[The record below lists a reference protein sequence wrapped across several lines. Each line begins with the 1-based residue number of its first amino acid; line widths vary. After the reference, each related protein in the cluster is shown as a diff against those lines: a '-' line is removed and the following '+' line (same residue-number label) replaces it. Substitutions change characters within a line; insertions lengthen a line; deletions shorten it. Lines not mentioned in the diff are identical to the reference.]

1 MPGSDTLFYSV
12 VVALFTIA
20 ISTMGIFT
28 RKWNPKDKHCYVT
41 GGSTGLGLCLAK
53 ILVKDGAHVSIV
65 ARNQEKLDQAI
76 TELES
81 LRISP
86 EQVIKSYSF
95 SLTDAA
101 GSVAALD
108 AASVPFEGRVP
119 DALFLC
125 AGASRPRFFIDD
137 DAEALER
144 GMRDAYW
151 IQAYSAHAG
160 IKKMVRQK
168 VPGKVV
174 FVGSML
180 SYMSFMG
187 WSNYAPGKHA
197 LRGLADG
204 LASECQL
211 YDISVQMYF
220 PCTMETPGYDEENKL
235 KPELLKRLEETDKG
249 MTPEDAAQAMYK
261 ATGSTYYVFPDATP
275 PSVDQVTT
283 WLDQGASKVVVPL
296 TLARDLSG
304 LIPSEKLVL
313 LLDTGSASAVTD
325 KIRATVSGVL
335 LKTPAVD
342 TDLLESVKQFFKGL
356 SFYVLPSA
364 ETVPTTTS
372 IQALKQLGATLVI
385 PSSQLTLSST
395 SSSQLNV
402 GDAFVAPLTS
412 DRPDGLFPTI
422 VTAFNLGGRS
432 LGLVYSSKESITE
445 SICTGKGVYQSRK
458 HGLWRKGETSGA
470 VQEVVSLRA
479 DCDSDSLEFSV
490 IQHGTGFCHLGTSTC
505 FGELNGLP
513 ALERT
518 LQQRLQSA
526 PQGSYTR
533 RLFEDPKLL
542 RAKIMEEAEELC
554 AAETKE
560 NVSFEAADLIYF
572 ALTKCVKAGVSL
584 ADIEASL
591 DLKAK
596 KVTRRPGDAKPQWTR
611 PETPKPLSA
620 VVKTTPAHPAAPSA
634 PAVTGNAD
642 GIRMR
647 TVDLSSCSRSE
658 RAQLLKRP
666 VLKSDEMIAKVK
678 PIVDEVRTRGD
689 AALIE
694 FAAKFDRAQLSTTII
709 SPPYSPESMEL
720 DPDVKN
726 AIDQAYANIYK
737 FHAAQAEKAPLV
749 VETMPGVTCTRF
761 ARPIARVGLYV
772 PGGTAV
778 LPSTAL
784 MLGIPAQVAGC
795 KEIVLATPPR
805 SDGSIVPEVIYVAK
819 LIGAS
824 AILKA
829 GGGQAVAAMAYG
841 TETVPKVDKI
851 FGPGNQWVTAAKMF
865 VQNDTDALVSIDM
878 PAGPSEV
885 LVISDMTGNPAFVA
899 ADLLSQAEHGIDS
912 QVVLVAVELTD
923 ERLAEI
929 EREVDVQAHA
939 LERVDIVRESVRKS
953 LIVRVANDEEAIA
966 FSNDYAPEHLI
977 IHLGNAQGAVKSIEN
992 AGSVFVGPFTPE
1004 SCGDYASGTN
1014 HTLPTNGYARQFSG
1028 VNTLSFQKHIT
1039 SQEITKEGLRNLGPV
1054 VITLADCEG
1063 LQAHGNAVRV
1073 RLAAI

>member
-1 MPGSDTLFYSV
+1 MPTPAFLPILDSGDEEL
-12 VVALFTIA
+12 IA
-20 ISTMGIFT
+20 ATT
-28 RKWNPKDKHCYVT
+28 RCGPVLLPASSKY
-41 GGSTGLGLCLAK
+41 
-53 ILVKDGAHVSIV
+53 
-65 ARNQEKLDQAI
+65 
-76 TELES
+76 
-81 LRISP
+81 
-86 EQVIKSYSF
+86 
-95 SLTDAA
+95 SLTA
-101 GSVAALD
+101 GS
-108 AASVPFEGRVP
+108 
-119 DALFLC
+119 
-125 AGASRPRFFIDD
+125 I
-137 DAEALER
+137 
-144 GMRDAYW
+144 
-151 IQAYSAHAG
+151 
-160 IKKMVRQK
+160 
-168 VPGKVV
+168 
-174 FVGSML
+174 
-180 SYMSFMG
+180 
-187 WSNYAPGKHA
+187 
-197 LRGLADG
+197 
-204 LASECQL
+204 
-211 YDISVQMYF
+211 
-220 PCTMETPGYDEENKL
+220 
-235 KPELLKRLEETDKG
+235 
-249 MTPEDAAQAMYK
+249 
-261 ATGSTYYVFPDATP
+261 YYVFPDVAAP
-275 PSVDQVTT
+275 PSVDQVAT
-283 WLDQGASKVVVPL
+283 WLDRGASKVVVS
-296 TLARDLSG
+296 LALAKDLSG
-304 LIPSEKLVL
+304 LIPPEKLVL
-313 LLDTGSASAVTD
+313 LLDTGGASAVTD

-335 LKTPAVD
+335 LKTETID
-342 TDLLESVKQFFKGL
+342 TDLLESIKQFFKGL
-356 SFYVLPSA
+356 SFYVLASA
-364 ETVPTTTS
+364 ETVPTTTT

-385 PSSQLTLSST
+385 PSSQLTLSSN
-395 SSSQLNV
+395 SPSQLNI
-402 GDAFVAPLTS
+402 GDAFVAPLIS

-470 VQEVVSLRA
+470 IQEVVSLSA
-479 DCDSDSLEFSV
+479 DCDSDTLEFSV
-490 IQHGTGFCHLGTSTC
+490 IQHGTGFCHLGTTTC
-505 FGELNGLP
+505 FGDLNGLP

-533 RLFEDPKLL
+533 RLFEDSKLL
-542 RAKIMEEAEELC
+542 RAKIMEEADELC

-560 NVSFEAADLIYF
+560 DIAFEAADLIYF

-596 KVTRRPGDAKPQWTR
+596 KVTRRPGNAKPQWAQS
-611 PETPKPLSA
+611 EVPKPPST
-620 VVKTTPAHPAAPSA
+620 VVPTHATTPRS
-634 PAVTGNAD
+634 PAVAENTES
-642 GIRMR
+642 IRMR
-647 TVDLSSCSRSE
+647 TVDLISCSRAE

-666 VLKSDEMIAKVK
+666 VLKSDEMISKVK

-689 AALIE
+689 AALID

-709 SPPYSPESMEL
+709 SPPYSPQSMEL

-726 AIDQAYANIYK
+726 AIDQAYANIHK
-737 FHAAQAEKAPLV
+737 FHVAQAEKTPLV

-805 SDGSIVPEVIYVAK
+805 PDGSIVPEVMYVAK

-824 AILKA
+824 AVLKA

-851 FGPGNQWVTAAKMF
+851 FGPGNQWVTAAKML

-912 QVVLVAVELTD
+912 QVVLVAVGLTD

-939 LERVDIVRESVRKS
+939 LERVEIVRESVRKS
-953 LIVRVANDEEAIA
+953 LIVRVANDEEAVA

-977 IHLGNAQGAVKSIEN
+977 IHLENAQAAVKSIEN

>member
-1 MPGSDTLFYSV
+1 MSAPAFLPLLDSGGDELISATTRCGPVLLPASSKYS
-12 VVALFTIA
+12 L
-20 ISTMGIFT
+20 
-28 RKWNPKDKHCYVT
+28 
-41 GGSTGLGLCLAK
+41 
-53 ILVKDGAHVSIV
+53 
-65 ARNQEKLDQAI
+65 
-76 TELES
+76 
-81 LRISP
+81 
-86 EQVIKSYSF
+86 
-95 SLTDAA
+95 
-101 GSVAALD
+101 
-108 AASVPFEGRVP
+108 
-119 DALFLC
+119 
-125 AGASRPRFFIDD
+125 
-137 DAEALER
+137 
-144 GMRDAYW
+144 
-151 IQAYSAHAG
+151 
-160 IKKMVRQK
+160 
-168 VPGKVV
+168 
-174 FVGSML
+174 
-180 SYMSFMG
+180 
-187 WSNYAPGKHA
+187 
-197 LRGLADG
+197 
-204 LASECQL
+204 
-211 YDISVQMYF
+211 
-220 PCTMETPGYDEENKL
+220 
-235 KPELLKRLEETDKG
+235 
-249 MTPEDAAQAMYK
+249 
-261 ATGSTYYVFPDATP
+261 ATGSTYYVFPDAAP
-275 PSVDQVTT
+275 PSADQVAT

-296 TLARDLSG
+296 VLAKDLSG
-304 LIPSEKLVL
+304 HIPPEKLVL

-356 SFYVLPSA
+356 LFYVLPSA
-364 ETVPTTTS
+364 ETVPTAAS

-542 RAKIMEEAEELC
+542 RAKIMEEADELS

-560 NVSFEAADLIYF
+560 DVAFEAADLIYF
-572 ALTKCVKAGVSL
+572 ALTKCIKAGVSL

-596 KVTRRPGDAKPQWTR
+596 KVTRRPGNAKPQWTQ
-611 PETPKPLSA
+611 PEVPKP
-620 VVKTTPAHPAAPSA
+620 PPAAAKAIPTA
-634 PAVTGNAD
+634 PGAPVVTGNAD
-642 GIRMR
+642 SIRMR
-647 TVDLSSCSRSE
+647 TVDLNSCSRSE

-689 AALIE
+689 AALID
-694 FAAKFDRAQLSTTII
+694 FAAKFDRAQLSTTVI
-709 SPPYSPESMEL
+709 SPPYSPESIEL

-737 FHAAQAEKAPLV
+737 FHVAQAEKAPLV

-805 SDGSIVPEVIYVAK
+805 PDGSVVPEVMYVAK

-824 AILKA
+824 AVLKA

-851 FGPGNQWVTAAKMF
+851 FGPGNQWVTAAKML

-912 QVVLVAVELTD
+912 QVVLVAVGLTD

-929 EREVDVQAHA
+929 EREVDIQAHA

-953 LIVRVANDEEAIA
+953 LIVRVANDEEAVA

-977 IHLGNAQGAVKSIEN
+977 IHLENAQEAVKSIEN